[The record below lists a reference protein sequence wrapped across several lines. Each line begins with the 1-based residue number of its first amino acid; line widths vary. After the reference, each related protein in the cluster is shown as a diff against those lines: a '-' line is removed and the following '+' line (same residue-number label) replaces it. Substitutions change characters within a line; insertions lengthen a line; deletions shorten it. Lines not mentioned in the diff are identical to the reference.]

1 MSGKSFCVATAL
13 LVLMLVSCTKH
24 KVEVEP
30 IKSEH
35 VVEVKP
41 MEMTINVNVNVRVDK
56 ALDDFFGDIDSARN
70 RKDKASPAAKDC
82 PILSYHTGIS
92 SPT

>member
-1 MSGKSFCVATAL
+1 MTEKLFYVAAAL
-13 LVLMLVSCTKH
+13 LVVMFMSCTQH

-56 ALDDFFGDIDSARN
+56 ALDDFFGDIDGTR
-70 RKDKASPAAKDC
+70 DKTDKESPAAK
-82 PILSYHTGIS
+82 
-92 SPT
+92 